1 MKSETPEDA
10 FEVLLFLV
18 VGVLVLLAVALR
30 VVLRPEVAIPGTAD
44 LWIKWSLFAATMFL
58 FACTIAA
65 DEHNEH
71 NNSTLGCLFVGL
83 TLLYVSSFDYMYVE
97 QGVYA
102 GMRSVAALT
111 LAMFFMSFGQ
121 DERHWGWPDYIYALW
136 LGVGVST
143 SLAQKG
149 ILIDAADYRSAV
161 ELAPSEIP
169 LRWLLDLRIVISILL
184 LLTIIWRA
192 ISAAFNTRRS
202 SIRTLPEWLDLSL
215 PEELPNVVEA
225 VFKPVIGAV
234 NVVGRI
240 VRWLANFTW
249 MVIATVSL
257 WIADI
262 ALALYDEV
270 TTMLIKNSI
279 LQWSARTA
287 GAFLIGLSVIRAY
300 DWFSVVSARYLLSD
314 DFNEEIGLLLIC
326 FCCAVALGVLSV
338 IHSWLLGAGKN
349 GVASAE
355 ATAGMLICCVL
366 AAFLCFIVGFLPW
379 QHHPQG
385 FDHPGPAIW
394 VAGLIAVV
402 TVAFVLLDRRADN
415 ESNSGFYSLNY
426 PVKNQAAD
434 PLAPSERTPSQSR
447 HHLKI

>member
-1 MKSETPEDA
+1 MKSRPLDE
-10 FEVLLFLV
+10 FEARFLMV

-30 VVLRPEVAIPGTAD
+30 VVLRPEVAILGTAD

-58 FACTIAA
+58 FACTTAA
-65 DEHNEH
+65 DEE
-71 NNSTLGCLFVGL
+71 SDSLFAFFVIL
-83 TLLYVSSFDYMYVE
+83 TLLYVSSFAYMYVE

-102 GMRSVAALT
+102 GMSSVAFLT
-111 LAMFFMSFGQ
+111 LAMFLVSFSQ
-121 DERHWGWPDYIYALW
+121 DERDWGWPDYIYALW
-136 LGVGVST
+136 IGVGVST

-215 PEELPNVVEA
+215 PEELPNGVEA

-257 WIADI
+257 GIADI

-270 TTMLIKNSI
+270 TTMLIKNRI
-279 LQWSARTA
+279 LQWSARIA

-326 FCCAVALGVLSV
+326 FCGAVALGVLSV